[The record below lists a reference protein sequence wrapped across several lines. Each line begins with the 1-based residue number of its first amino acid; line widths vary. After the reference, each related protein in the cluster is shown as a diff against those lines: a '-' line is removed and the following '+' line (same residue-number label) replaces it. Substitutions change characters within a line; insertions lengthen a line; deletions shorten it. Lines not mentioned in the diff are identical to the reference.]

1 MYKRLL
7 ILSLTFVSYAGF
19 CQQKNE
25 LSLVDSLLL
34 DSRYQEAIRVIDA
47 SADKAK
53 EPILLSLRKVNALI
67 RLGKLA
73 DAEKLLK
80 ETQVVVDKEKNQ
92 LHYNALI
99 AMYYGS
105 LYQNQGR
112 NDLAI
117 EQLQKALKL
126 LDEDKRSSSLEAA
139 EALAYLGNVY
149 RTTGKFAQAEEQLQL
164 ALSIREEKLSENHE
178 LIAASYNDLGLVY
191 TQLDPDK
198 ALNYYEKALAIYTRL
213 HGQDHP
219 KLAITNTNLGVVYR
233 SEKLYGDAVVYFE
246 SAQKI
251 WEKIYPNAHP
261 NKALV
266 LMNLGQTYSSM
277 GNTKVALE
285 FYEKARV
292 MYESAQGK
300 KHPDVAYV
308 YNLIG
313 NEMSAQGNFDEA
325 LRNYQKALVANIPDF
340 NSEDVFV
347 NPDATAYY
355 NGNQL
360 LYSLMYKAEALEAR
374 HLQQTLKVSDLLF
387 AIETLQ
393 TADLLIDG
401 IRKQISNESDK
412 ISLGA
417 ISNEVYADGVRISYL
432 LSDVSF
438 RHRKAYREL
447 SFYFAEKSKSA
458 VLLEAISD
466 TNAKSYANIPNEL
479 IEDEKN
485 LKAGIALIAQKL
497 AQKPTEDEEK
507 KLREKLFSLNQQ
519 YQEFTKRLET
529 QYPEYFNLKYN
540 AASPS
545 ITQLQQLMPPETA
558 LISYFIDEKNA
569 RLYTYLITKT
579 HFSIADAGLPAAYDK
594 YVTGLRNGINFSE
607 IKSFVVA
614 SRDLDKILIPK
625 RIPKNVNDLVIIP
638 TGRMSIIP
646 FETLLI
652 KDAKGAVS
660 FNELPYLIKKYSV
673 RYEFSAGLVLQKKRD
688 LNPISISSIMV
699 CAPVTFPKSDN
710 LNDLPG
716 TESEVN
722 TIAKLF
728 EDKNIDS
735 KVFLR
740 GQATEAAIKSGDLKD
755 YSLIH
760 FATHGIVDES
770 SPELSRIFLQ
780 NDSKA
785 EDGNLFAGEIYNLQF
800 NANLVALSACETG
813 LGKISKGEGVIGL
826 SRALVYAGAKNI
838 VVSFWSV
845 ADESTAL
852 LMTDFYRQMLA
863 NKQAGYS
870 RNLRQA
876 KLDLMAK

>member
-1 MYKRLL
+1 MHYD
-7 ILSLTFVSYAGF
+7 A
-19 CQQKNE
+19 
-25 LSLVDSLLL
+25 LV
-34 DSRYQEAIRVIDA
+34 
-47 SADKAK
+47 
-53 EPILLSLRKVNALI
+53 
-67 RLGKLA
+67 
-73 DAEKLLK
+73 
-80 ETQVVVDKEKNQ
+80 
-92 LHYNALI
+92 

-117 EQLQKALKL
+117 TALQKALAL
-126 LDEDKRSSSLEAA
+126 LDEEKQSSSLEAA

-164 ALSIREEKLSENHE
+164 ALSIRQARLSETHE

-198 ALNYYEKALAIYTRL
+198 ALNYYEKALAIYGKL

-251 WEKIYPNAHP
+251 WEKIYPTAHP

-285 FYEKARV
+285 FYEKARI
-292 MYESAQGK
+292 MYESVQGK

-313 NEMSAQGNFDEA
+313 NEMSAQGKFDDA
-325 LRNYQKALVANIPDF
+325 LRNYQKALIANVPDF
-340 NSEDVFV
+340 NTEDVMV
-347 NPDATAYY
+347 NPTSSTYY

-360 LYSLMYKAEALEAR
+360 LYSLMYKAETLEAR
-374 HLQQTLKVSDLLF
+374 HLRQTLKVSDLLF
-387 AIETLQ
+387 AIKTLQ
-393 TADLLIDG
+393 TADLLIDD
-401 IRKQISNESDK
+401 IRKQIANETDK
-412 ISLGA
+412 ISLGSL
-417 ISNEVYADGVRISYL
+417 SNEVYADGVRISYL

-438 RHRKAYREL
+438 MHRREYREL

-466 TNAKSYANIPNEL
+466 TNAKAYANIPNEL

-507 KLREKLFSLNQQ
+507 TLRETLFGLNQQ

-529 QYPEYFNLKYN
+529 QYPEYYNLKYN

-545 ITQLQQLMPPETA
+545 ITQLQQLMPSETA
-558 LISYFIDEKNA
+558 LISYFIDEKNT
-569 RLYTYLITKT
+569 RLYTFLITKS
-579 HFSIADAGLPAAYDK
+579 HFSITEAALPGDYDK
-594 YVTGLRNGINFSE
+594 YLTGLRNGIYFSE
-607 IKSFVVA
+607 AKSFVEA
-614 SRDLDKILIPK
+614 ARNLDKLLIPK
-625 RIPKNVNDLVIIP
+625 RIPKTINDLVIIP
-638 TGRMSIIP
+638 TGRMSVVP
-646 FETLLI
+646 FETLLTREP
-652 KDAKGAVS
+652 KGIGS
-660 FNELPYLIKKYSV
+660 FDNLPYLLMKYSV
-673 RYEFSAGLVLQKKRD
+673 RYEFSAGLVLQKNRD
-688 LNPISISSIMV
+688 PNQTDISSIMV
-699 CAPVTFPKSDN
+699 CAPVSFPAGDH

-728 EDKNIDS
+728 KDKNIDS
-735 KVFLR
+735 KIYLHA
-740 GQATEAAIKSGDLKD
+740 QATEAAIKSGSLKK

-780 NDSKA
+780 NDSKT

-800 NANLVALSACETG
+800 NADLVALSACETG

-845 ADESTAL
+845 ADESTTL

-870 RNLRQA
+870 KNLRQA
-876 KLDLMAK
+876 KLNLMAMRTYKSPFYWAPFVLIGF